1 MWWHRLTNQISG
13 RAAVV
18 AAVAAAVV
26 LGVLGL
32 VPVRSQTLSLE
43 APRATGPV
51 PLDDPWASTWDT
63 VPILRV
69 PLSAQNIAPPYGGGA
84 IRSVTARA
92 QHDAE
97 RVYFLLEWTDPDPD
111 ASVTTNL
118 DFTDA
123 AALQFPTTDDAT
135 PYTMGGPD
143 LPVNIWQW
151 KAAWQSDIES
161 GFETSAE
168 RWPDTFVDVYP
179 HPDDPLYRPAEGLG
193 NLNAQRDRAT
203 PIEDLVAEGFGSL
216 TSAETQQV
224 LGTGEWRNNQ
234 WRVVFSRSLGS
245 GDSQLASFGTAT
257 ATPVAFAVW
266 DGGADDRNGQK
277 SIAQFIDVH
286 FVEEAAAPE
295 TPVEVPGSRN
305 QVWILL
311 LALAGVVIVSAGL
324 MSIGR
329 RAGDEPTE

>member
-1 MWWHRLTNQISG
+1 MWQRLASQVST
-13 RAAVV
+13 RAALV
-18 AAVAAAVV
+18 AAVATAVV

-43 APRATGPV
+43 APRATGSV

-63 VPILRV
+63 VPKLRI

-92 QHDAE
+92 QYDAE
-97 RVYFLLEWTDPDPD
+97 RVYFLLEWTDLDPD
-111 ASVTTNL
+111 ASVTANL

-123 AALQFPTTDDAT
+123 AALQFPITDDAT
-135 PYTMGGPD
+135 PYTMGGPEH
-143 LPVNIWQW
+143 PVNIWQW
-151 KAAWQSDIES
+151 KAVWQSDIES

-168 RWPDTFVDVYP
+168 RWPDAVVDRYP
-179 HPDDPLYRPAEGLG
+179 HPDDPLYRPAESLG
-193 NLNAQRDRAT
+193 NLNAQRGRTT
-203 PIEDLVAEGFGSL
+203 PIEDLVAEGFGTL
-216 TSAETQQV
+216 TSSETQQV
-224 LGTGEWRNNQ
+224 LGSGEWRDNQ

-245 GDSQLASFGTAT
+245 GESQLASFDTTT

-266 DGGADDRNGQK
+266 DGGAGDRNGQK

-286 FVEEAAAPE
+286 FVEEATAPE
-295 TPVEVPGSRN
+295 TPTQVPGSRN
-305 QVWILL
+305 QLILV
-311 LALAGVVIVSAGL
+311 LALAGLVIVSAAL
-324 MSIGR
+324 LSIGT

>member
-1 MWWHRLTNQISG
+1 
-13 RAAVV
+13 V

-51 PLDDPWASTWDT
+51 PLDDPWSSTWDA
-63 VPILRV
+63 VPKLRI

-97 RVYFLLEWTDPDPD
+97 RVYFLLEWTDLDPD
-111 ASVTTNL
+111 ASVAANL

-123 AALQFPTTDDAT
+123 AALQFPITDDAT
-135 PYTMGGPD
+135 PYTMGGPEH
-143 LPVNIWQW
+143 PVNIWQW
-151 KAAWQSDIES
+151 KAVWQSDIES

-168 RWPDTFVDVYP
+168 RWPNALVDRYP
-179 HPDDPLYRPAEGLG
+179 HPDDPLYRPAESLG
-193 NLNAQRDRAT
+193 NLNAQRNRVT
-203 PIEDLVAEGFGSL
+203 PIEDLVAQGFGTL
-216 TSAETQQV
+216 TTAETQQV
-224 LGTGEWRNNQ
+224 LGAGEWRDNQ
-234 WRVVFSRSLGS
+234 WRVVFSRSLAS
-245 GDSQLASFGTAT
+245 SESQLASFDTAT

-266 DGGADDRNGQK
+266 DGGAGDRNGQK

-295 TPVEVPGSRN
+295 TPTEVPRSRS
-305 QVWILL
+305 QLILV
-311 LALAGVVIVSAGL
+311 LALAGLVIVSAAL
-324 MSIGR
+324 LSIGT
-329 RAGDEPTE
+329 RAGDEPD

>member
-1 MWWHRLTNQISG
+1 MWQRLASQVST
-13 RAAVV
+13 RAALV
-18 AAVAAAVV
+18 AAVATAVV

-43 APRATGPV
+43 GPRATGSV
-51 PLDDPWASTWDT
+51 PLDDPWSSTWDT
-63 VPILRV
+63 VPKLRI

-97 RVYFLLEWTDPDPD
+97 RVYFLLEWTDLDPD
-111 ASVTTNL
+111 ASVTANL

-123 AALQFPTTDDAT
+123 AALQFPITDDAT
-135 PYTMGGPD
+135 PYTMGGPEH
-143 LPVNIWQW
+143 PVNIWQW
-151 KAAWQSDIES
+151 KAVWQSDIES

-168 RWPDTFVDVYP
+168 RWPDAVVDRYP
-179 HPDDPLYRPAEGLG
+179 HPDDPLYRPAESLG
-193 NLNAQRDRAT
+193 NLNAQRGRVT
-203 PIEDLVAEGFGSL
+203 PIEDLVAEGFGTL
-216 TSAETQQV
+216 TSSETQQV
-224 LGTGEWRNNQ
+224 LGSGEWRDNQ

-245 GDSQLASFGTAT
+245 GESQLASFDTTT

-266 DGGADDRNGQK
+266 DGGAGDRNGQK

-286 FVEEAAAPE
+286 FVEEATAPE
-295 TPVEVPGSRN
+295 TPTQVPGSRN
-305 QVWILL
+305 QLILV
-311 LALAGVVIVSAGL
+311 LALAGLVIVSAAL
-324 MSIGR
+324 LSIGT